1 MVDIARDPRW
11 GRIAEGA
18 GEDVFLGRAIAAARV
33 RGFQSPTLESGRR
46 IAACVKHYVGYGAA
60 EGGRDYN
67 TADIS
72 ERTLRDVYLPPF
84 KAAFDAGAGS
94 LMSSFNDIG
103 GVPSSANPLTL
114 RTILRDEWGWQ
125 GVALSDYEAIRE
137 LIPHGIAANL
147 RDAARLAITAGVD
160 MDMMSY
166 AYALHLAELVADGS
180 VPEAVVDEAVRRSSY
195 SSSSLASSINP
206 IPTKHSPKE

>member
-1 MVDIARDPRW
+1 M
-11 GRIAEGA
+11 
-18 GEDVFLGRAIAAARV
+18 

-114 RTILRDEWGWQ
+114 RAILRDEWGWQ
-125 GVALSDYEAIRE
+125 GVALSDYEAIHE

-147 RDAARLAITAGVD
+147 RDAARLAITVGVD

-166 AYALHLAELVADGS
+166 AYTLHLAELVADGS
-180 VPEAVVDEAVRRSSY
+180 VPEAVVDEAVRRILLLKLQLGLFDKPY
-195 SSSSLASSINP
+195 TDEALPEQNYP
-206 IPTKHSPKE
+206 SPRLSRPGPPRRPGGHGPP